1 MDYGASKNASVRR
14 RAEDKFAK
22 AKQRDMDVMGH
33 QRQLQ
38 QAEAAKLIRLRALR
52 LAKEAADRDALAK
65 AEAEA
70 LAAGPEAQAGSQAQG
85 GQGSTGYFRDT
96 LSRHGSEHGQGRD
109 SRLGVAE
116 RLADDR
122 RSPELGEAGQT
133 KEAIVR
139 IVLKGTVANLEI
151 KKPSGKWEK
160 VSGAAYGDIKP
171 DPETGMPRGLGL
183 VSITGLTMLDQENK
197 DRRMLGMN

>member
-1 MDYGASKNASVRR
+1 MVKEEILAWALQNGWQMIGEHPSLVKP
-14 RAEDKFAK
+14 AK
-22 AKQRDMDVMGH
+22 
-33 QRQLQ
+33 
-38 QAEAAKLIRLRALR
+38 
-52 LAKEAADRDALAK
+52 
-65 AEAEA
+65 
-70 LAAGPEAQAGSQAQG
+70 P
-85 GQGSTGYFRDT
+85 
-96 LSRHGSEHGQGRD
+96 
-109 SRLGVAE
+109 
-116 RLADDR
+116 
-122 RSPELGEAGQT
+122 

-183 VSITGLTMLDQENK
+183 VSITGLTMLMQENK

>member
-1 MDYGASKNASVRR
+1 MVKEEILAWALKNGWQMIGDHPSLV
-14 RAEDKFAK
+14 KPAK
-22 AKQRDMDVMGH
+22 
-33 QRQLQ
+33 
-38 QAEAAKLIRLRALR
+38 
-52 LAKEAADRDALAK
+52 
-65 AEAEA
+65 
-70 LAAGPEAQAGSQAQG
+70 P
-85 GQGSTGYFRDT
+85 
-96 LSRHGSEHGQGRD
+96 
-109 SRLGVAE
+109 
-116 RLADDR
+116 
-122 RSPELGEAGQT
+122 

-183 VSITGLTMLDQENK
+183 VSITGLTMLMQENK

>member
-1 MDYGASKNASVRR
+1 MVKEEILAWALLNGWQMIGDHPSLVKP
-14 RAEDKFAK
+14 AK
-22 AKQRDMDVMGH
+22 
-33 QRQLQ
+33 
-38 QAEAAKLIRLRALR
+38 
-52 LAKEAADRDALAK
+52 
-65 AEAEA
+65 
-70 LAAGPEAQAGSQAQG
+70 P
-85 GQGSTGYFRDT
+85 
-96 LSRHGSEHGQGRD
+96 
-109 SRLGVAE
+109 
-116 RLADDR
+116 
-122 RSPELGEAGQT
+122 

-183 VSITGLTMLDQENK
+183 VSITGLTMLMQENK